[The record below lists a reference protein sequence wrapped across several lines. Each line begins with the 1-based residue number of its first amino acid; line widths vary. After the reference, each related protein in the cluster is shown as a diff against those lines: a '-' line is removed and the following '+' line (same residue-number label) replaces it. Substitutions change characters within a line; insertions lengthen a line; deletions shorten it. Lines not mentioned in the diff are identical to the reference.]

1 MESTTYD
8 IDIMSQI
15 IGMLHSLPREEQNSD
30 YKHVMDLVNTYLL
43 KKCNHH
49 IITDHIDTDVEQSE
63 TIKYCEKCY
72 LTFD

>member
-1 MESTTYD
+1 MNSTTYD

-15 IGMLHSLPREEQNSD
+15 IGMLHSLPIDEQNSD
-30 YKHVMDLVNTYLL
+30 YKYIMDLVNNYLL
-43 KKCNHH
+43 KNCKHT
-49 IITDHIDTDVEQSE
+49 IIADHIDTDVDRSE

>member
-1 MESTTYD
+1 MNSTSYD

-15 IGMLHSLPREEQNSD
+15 IGMLHSLPIDEQNND
-30 YKHVMDLVNTYLL
+30 YKHIMDLVNNYLL
-43 KKCNHH
+43 KNCKHH
-49 IITDHIDTDVEQSE
+49 IISDHVDTDIERSE

>member
-15 IGMLHSLPREEQNSD
+15 IGMLDSLPRDEQNSD
-30 YKHVMDLVNTYLL
+30 YKYIMDLVNNYLL
-43 KKCNHH
+43 KNCKHN
-49 IITDHIDTDVEQSE
+49 IITDHIDNDVERSE
-63 TIKYCEKCY
+63 TIKYCENCY